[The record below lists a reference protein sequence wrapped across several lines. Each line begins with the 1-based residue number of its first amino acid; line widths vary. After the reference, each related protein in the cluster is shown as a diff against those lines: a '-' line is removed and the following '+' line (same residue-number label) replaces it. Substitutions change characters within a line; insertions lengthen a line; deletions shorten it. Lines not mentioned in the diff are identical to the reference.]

1 MGSGPRLYPQKQK
14 GGELPPFRYCAAR
27 GPVVL
32 QPFDSAFLPLALA
45 FFLPSDLAVFLL
57 VVLAG
62 AAGVADCAGVAGVAG
77 GCAAAVRGVPA
88 DAASITTA
96 VHLFLLELPEKLC
109 S

>member
-45 FFLPSDLAVFLL
+45 FFLPSDLTAFLL
-57 VVLAG
+57 PAFAG
-62 AAGVADCAGVAGVAG
+62 AAGVADCAGAAGVAG
-77 GCAAAVRGVPA
+77 VCAATSRVVPA
-88 DAASITTA
+88 NAAIIRTA
-96 VHLFLLELPEKLC
+96 ISFFICNLAK